1 MTCGSIFKQLY
12 FLVKG
17 CLALHLICWV
27 ARSYQSLVAKMWLLC
42 ESWLVERDIAV
53 WNHKSW
59 VDQPLFATKEDR
71 IIKKF
76 RQWYEQ
82 FYSDKSLTFREATR
96 KQVPIWDW

>member
-1 MTCGSIFKQLY
+1 M
-12 FLVKG
+12 
-17 CLALHLICWV
+17 
-27 ARSYQSLVAKMWLLC
+27 AKLWLLC